1 MILIK
6 RENYG
11 NPDGRGGLRPWNP
24 DGRGG
29 LAVLEIRVEGGSK
42 KHAICRG
49 GVDFFWNNPMLIFL
63 SKNSACNS
71 CKPNEKTNIAFM
83 GEGGALIVMLLP
95 TC

>member
-1 MILIK
+1 MEIQTGGGVLGLGIQTGEGVWRFWK
-6 RENYG
+6 SG
-11 NPDGRGGLRPWNP
+11 WRG
-24 DGRGG
+24 
-29 LAVLEIRVEGGSK
+29 VK